1 MKPSTTPTSWHNRM
15 HISREPTGY
24 TGNTSIS
31 DRHVVVFLL
40 PDIYIPSRKTCML
53 LSSCHILFYF
63 VLIHSVSLLLSIL
76 YSFFFLRSV
85 FIPVHQHQFRFLRK
99 KREGGGNNGGSYDD
113 ITSSKGGKQEKKLSL
128 LTLVSF
134 TFYMRNTRKGKQE
147 RTHLGG
153 RSSLNVASMPVLATI
168 SPVLSIG
175 SYMKLGLFIGCCC
188 RQGFFL
194 SRFLIPSEGSWLA
207 KEPVL
212 VVVPLSK

>member
-63 VLIHSVSLLLSIL
+63 VLIHSVSLLLFIL
-76 YSFFFLRSV
+76 YSFFLRSA
-85 FIPVHQHQFRFLRK
+85 FIPMLHHHQFRFLRK

-113 ITSSKGGKQEKKLSL
+113 ITSSEGGKQEKKLSL

-134 TFYMRNTRKGKQE
+134 TFYMRNTRERKTRTNAFGRQE
-147 RTHLGG
+147 CPERRIHACFSYHFAG
-153 RSSLNVASMPVLATI
+153 AEYWVLYE
-168 SPVLSIG
+168 IG
-175 SYMKLGLFIGCCC
+175 AFYRLLLQTRFFPFPLFDTKRRKLAC
-188 RQGFFL
+188 
-194 SRFLIPSEGSWLA
+194 
-207 KEPVL
+207 
-212 VVVPLSK
+212 